1 MPIASHFLRL
11 YTGNQIHT
19 FSKGEYFMDKKTTGL
34 IATIA
39 TALLCGCT
47 GLCLCLFGG
56 VTAAGVMPYTTE
68 LNGVSNQGYLPVGW
82 GYAML
87 CLSVIFIAIPI
98 VVGVVTLRKK
108 PEDVVTVAP
117 VPDAPAPAP
126 KPAPPTDDEPLP
138 PAS

>member
-1 MPIASHFLRL
+1 
-11 YTGNQIHT
+11 
-19 FSKGEYFMDKKTTGL
+19 MDKKTTGL

-39 TALLCGCT
+39 TAVLCGCT

-56 VTAAGVMPYTTE
+56 FTAAGVMPYTTE
-68 LNGVSNQGYLPVGW
+68 LNGVSDQGYLPVGW

-98 VVGVVTLRKK
+98 VVGFVTLRKK
-108 PEDVVTVAP
+108 PAEAEVPAP
-117 VPDAPAPAP
+117 VDN
-126 KPAPPTDDEPLP
+126 EPLP